1 MNGIAPLPILY
12 LIIFMFRSFLCF
24 ALLLSYGSLEAA
36 DGRRSTSE
44 LEARKGAIVKELE
57 SLSRPSLRG
66 GVGSIGFHSSP
77 YLEADHPFW
86 VEIDLGAEYV
96 IDEVILV
103 PVLWRDMDE
112 GFRADAFPTELR
124 IRAGIADDPEGVVV
138 ADYESPSGIS
148 PGITPLVLKVKETSA
163 SWVRIE
169 VPRLSRRLFDDN
181 FVFQMSEIFVFSE
194 GRNVALRQSVKTS
207 EPAPRDPSGAW
218 SEDFLVDGATP
229 YIMNS
234 AKGGQSVGFVGD
246 FGVAPILYLDLGESH
261 PISGINLHAV
271 EQSNTVPQAYY
282 GDLGIP
288 RQFRVEGADTR
299 DFQNLVVL
307 LDCSLPNISDL
318 GPIMMWNIPESRCRY
333 LRIVTTDLSAAGGT
347 ASRSRIGFAEIELM
361 SGGINVAE
369 GKNAWVE
376 PPVKNRRNPLA
387 MTDGQNYYG
396 KILPTQSWLRE
407 LGRRFDLELELSGI
421 DEELSRKYALQKRV
435 LRGMGWS
442 LVVALFLIVFI
453 ILYGRMLRVRN
464 EARVRERIAANLHD
478 ELGANLHAIGMW
490 SDIAHD
496 SIHEPES
503 LTQSLQRIRGLTERT
518 GASARFC
525 ANMLEA
531 KGVCEILVD
540 EMKREASRLLADIR
554 YEISFDGEGAINA
567 LTRRKRID
575 IFLFF
580 KESLTNIIR
589 HGQATTARISLS
601 IKNRE
606 VELIIVDD
614 GCGFSG
620 GLPKSLQ
627 RRARLMR
634 AKAGVEH
641 LEEGGTLV
649 WLKMK
654 AR

>member
-1 MNGIAPLPILY
+1 
-12 LIIFMFRSFLCF
+12 MFRSFLCF
-24 ALLLSYGSLEAA
+24 ALLLSYWPLEAA
-36 DGRRSTSE
+36 ARSRSISD
-44 LEARKGAIVKELE
+44 LEARKEAIVEELE

-77 YLEADHPFW
+77 YLEADHSFW
-86 VEIDLGAEYV
+86 VEIELGGDYV

-103 PVLWRDMDE
+103 PVLWRDME
-112 GFRADAFPTELR
+112 AGFRADAFPTALR
-124 IRAGIADDPEGVVV
+124 VLAGTANDREGTVV
-138 ADYESPSGIS
+138 ADYESPEGVY
-148 PGITPLVLKVKETSA
+148 PGITPLVIKVKETSA

-169 VPRLSRRLFDDN
+169 VPRLSQRLFDDR
-181 FVFQMSEIFVFSE
+181 FVFQMSEIFVFSQ
-194 GRNVALRQSVKTS
+194 GRNVALRQSVEMS

-218 SEDFLVDGATP
+218 SQDFLVDGTTP

-234 AKGGQSVGFVGD
+234 AKGGQSVGFLGD
-246 FGVAPILYLDLGESH
+246 FGVAPILYLDLGKSYS
-261 PISGINLHAV
+261 ISGINLHAV
-271 EQSNTVPQAYY
+271 EQSNTVPQAYL

-288 RQFRVEGADTR
+288 RKFKIEGADAL
-299 DFQNLVVL
+299 DFEDPIL
-307 LDCSLPNISDL
+307 LLNCSLPNISDM

-333 LRIVTTDLSAAGGT
+333 IRIVTTELGESASAS
-347 ASRSRIGFAEIELM
+347 ASRARIGFAEVELI

-376 PPVKNRRNPLA
+376 PSVKNRRNPLA

-396 KILPTQSWLRE
+396 KILPTQSWLQE
-407 LGRRFDLELELSGI
+407 LGRRFDLETELSI
-421 DEELSRKYALQKRV
+421 LDKNLSRRYALQKDI

-490 SDIAHD
+490 SDIAQESINAPD
-496 SIHEPES
+496 SLIE
-503 LTQSLQRIRGLTERT
+503 SLQRIRGLTERT

-540 EMKREASRLLADIR
+540 DMKREASRLLADIR
-554 YEISFDGEGAINA
+554 YEIAFDGEEAINA

-589 HGQATTARISLS
+589 HGQAMTARISLS
-601 IKNRE
+601 VKNRE

-641 LEEGGTLV
+641 QDEGGTLV
-649 WLKMK
+649 WLKLK
-654 AR
+654 A